1 MVAFYRS
8 DSRLAVQ
15 AGHSAAV
22 LRDCPPA
29 CGLLL
34 DVAPHSNA
42 VARLHRESGVVG
54 VPGECLGSLGSFG
67 SLNPLASR
75 FGWFGIFWR
84 VLGHQFGPS
93 QRGVCASS
101 YAIHSKHAFHASRG
115 KPSAVLPPRKS
126 HRKNLA
132 VKPAQR
138 LAMRSE
144 VKGEAEGRRT
154 FAQHSKPL
162 RWLDRKATQ
171 QEA

>member
-1 MVAFYRS
+1 MFAFLAGLAVLPSRVAAFYRL
-8 DSRLAVQ
+8 DGRLAVQ

-29 CGLLL
+29 YGLLL

-42 VARLHRESGVVG
+42 VARLHREFGVVC
-54 VPGECLGSLGSFG
+54 V
-67 SLNPLASR
+67 
-75 FGWFGIFWR
+75 FWR
-84 VLGHQFGPS
+84 VLGHQYGPG

-126 HRKNLA
+126 HCKNLA

-138 LAMRSE
+138 LVMRSE